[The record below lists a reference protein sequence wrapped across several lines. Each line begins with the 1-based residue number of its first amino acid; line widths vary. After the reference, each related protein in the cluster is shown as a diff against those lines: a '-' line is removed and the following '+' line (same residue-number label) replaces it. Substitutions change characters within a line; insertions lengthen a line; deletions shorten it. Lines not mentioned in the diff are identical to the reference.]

1 MFAPLW
7 NAPRQPALATCR
19 DEQAWNARQ
28 LGQPADGPAMQLWCY
43 DTPGVVL
50 GCSQRALLDGAL
62 ANAQA
67 VARTGAQ
74 AAPGGID
81 AVPRQAGIDVVL
93 RQAGGGAVLTGPW
106 MLSASVLL
114 PHGHPLASAQL
125 VHSYRWL
132 GELYAG
138 VLRSLGIAA
147 HAIAPEE
154 ARALQRE
161 AGERLSWACYGG
173 YSPWEVVAGRRKIV
187 GLAQVRRQG
196 GVLLVAGLQLARPD
210 WLLLTR
216 ALGRPDSEA
225 GALAACNTSCEEEA
239 GGEGWLDAVAAPL
252 RRALSYALFELA
264 PSAPSAPEPAGA
276 EIY

>member
-7 NAPRQPALATCR
+7 NAPRQPVLATCH

-28 LGQPADGPAMQLWCY
+28 LAGPADGPAMQLWRY
-43 DTPGVVL
+43 DAPAVVL
-50 GCSQRALLDGAL
+50 GCSQRALLAGGTA
-62 ANAQA
+62 
-67 VARTGAQ
+67 
-74 AAPGGID
+74 GGID
-81 AVPRQAGIDVVL
+81 LVL

-114 PHGHPLASAQL
+114 PHGHPLASEQL

-147 HAIAPEE
+147 HAITPDE
-154 ARALQRE
+154 ARALQRD
-161 AGERLSWACYGG
+161 AGERLAWACYGG
-173 YSPWEVVAGRRKIV
+173 YSPWEVVVGRRKIV
-187 GLAQVRRQG
+187 GLAQVRRRG

-225 GALAACNTSCEEEA
+225 AALAACNTSCEEEA
-239 GGEGWLDAVAAPL
+239 GGEDWLDAVAAPL

-264 PSAPSAPEPAGA
+264 PEPSGA